1 MENEPKPQKRGR
13 KPKTIIPS
21 CKEEPLIKNVIIE
34 EPEKNTIHVLPCEE
48 IPEPKSLVEITD
60 EIPEPEPEPLADE
73 IPEPEPELEDKDIH
87 EFIEELNS
95 EIENPKEEMKAVL
108 EEIFEELK
116 EIISTVEEQKV
127 PLLLEMDNI
136 EKREEVIEK
145 VTETVIE
152 QVKEIQKG
160 TLEIKS
166 LLNLLII
173 ISVRPDMQEKYGLNQ
188 ELVKI
193 LQLIIQTNSAFFF
206 KIEESFKRILDD
218 NKIDSNDV
226 PELMSLF
233 SSVYELLFSLKLK
246 TSTIEISNVC
256 GELIKLAFNIMLTE
270 GLIIFETPDGNE
282 ESLKIFNALV
292 DSSISLIKLSKTV
305 KFNNKW
311 CCWIC

>member
-13 KPKTIIPS
+13 KPKTIKTEDPVTP
-21 CKEEPLIKNVIIE
+21 ENVIIE
-34 EPEKNTIHVLPCEE
+34 EKHDPPVL
-48 IPEPKSLVEITD
+48 ID
-60 EIPEPEPEPLADE
+60 EIPEANEEAAIDQ
-73 IPEPEPELEDKDIH
+73 
-87 EFIEELNS
+87 FIEEINN
-95 EIENPKEEMKAVL
+95 EIENPSEEMKDAI
-108 EEIFEELK
+108 EEILEDIK
-116 EIISTVEEQKV
+116 EMISTIEEPKESTKI
-127 PLLLEMDNI
+127 EMDVV
-136 EKREEVIEK
+136 EKREKVIEEIKEEIKETVETVVEEAKEVIEPIID
-145 VTETVIE
+145 VVE
-152 QVKEIQKG
+152 QVVSK

-193 LQLIIQTNSAFFF
+193 LQLIIQTNSTFFF

-246 TSTIEISNVC
+246 TNTIEMSNIC

-270 GLIIFETPDGNE
+270 GLIIFETPSGNE
-282 ESLKIFNALV
+282 ETLKIFNALV
-292 DSSISLIKLSKTV
+292 DSSTSLIKLSKTV
-305 KFNNKW
+305 KYNNKW

>member
-21 CKEEPLIKNVIIE
+21 SKEEPLIKNVIIE
-34 EPEKNTIHVLPCEE
+34 EPEKNTTHVLPCEE

-73 IPEPEPELEDKDIH
+73 IPEPELEDKDIH

-116 EIISTVEEQKV
+116 EIISTVEEQPV
-127 PLLLEMDNI
+127 PLLLEIDNI

-226 PELMSLF
+226 PELMTLF